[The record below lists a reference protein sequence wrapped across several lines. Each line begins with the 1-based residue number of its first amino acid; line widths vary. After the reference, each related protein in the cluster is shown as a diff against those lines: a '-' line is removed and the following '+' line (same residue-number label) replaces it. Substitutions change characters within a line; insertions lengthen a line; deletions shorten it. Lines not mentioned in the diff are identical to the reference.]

1 MTIAELNDKL
11 TLIMKQFIA
20 QRDHIDTGRM
30 YKTTRFNC
38 TYSESSGLKI
48 KYTAPYYIQYLDQR
62 QFTNDFLNLPAVGD
76 LIATFVAFQLESS
89 FDI

>member
-1 MTIAELNDKL
+1 MTITELNDKL
-11 TLIMKQFIA
+11 TMMMKQFIS

-38 TYSESSGLKI
+38 TYSESGGLRI
-48 KYTAPYYIQYLDQR
+48 KYTAPYYIQYLDR
-62 QFTNDFLNLPAVGD
+62 KQFTNDFLDLPGVGD
-76 LIATFVAFQLESS
+76 VIATFVAFQLESS